1 MSEIFLVSLVA
12 LIPLLAGFGL
22 VSWLIPT
29 ERRLPVLIGGGLAV
43 GQGLSI
49 FILMS
54 MLHLLPMNF
63 AVILANITT
72 RDSVTEFLKT
82 FHRLLRHLRFYPQ
95 FHLSLD
101 TGRV

>member
-12 LIPLLAGFGL
+12 LVPLLSGFGL

-29 ERRLPVLIGGGLAV
+29 ERRLPILIGGGLAV

-54 MLHLLPMNF
+54 MLHLLPMKF
-63 AVILANITT
+63 AVISVFVVCTPPAVFAITT
-72 RDSVTEFLKT
+72 LHTDEDSYGEF
-82 FHRLLRHLRFYPQ
+82 RLVGPY
-95 FHLSLD
+95 
-101 TGRV
+101 